1 MMMMMSFVL
10 RTTTTSA
17 PQNSVVVYVSHN
29 LHRGVTDKIVVGV
42 VKLVVVAAGNNK
54 QRKQRSPL
62 KRSFSLLLFS
72 LLLNVV
78 VLRAFLFSIHS
89 VMSCVFCEQKN
100 IFLFDSRQTRFFP
113 LSLFIFHLE
122 KRQFFFTRDGQMIFC
137 AQSKNCTKITRTN
150 TNRKELTPFK

>member
-1 MMMMMSFVL
+1 MMMTSFVL

-29 LHRGVTDKIVVGV
+29 LHRGVTDKIVVV

-62 KRSFSLLLFS
+62 KRSFFLLLFS

-89 VMSCVFCEQKN
+89 VMRCVFCEQKN
-100 IFLFDSRQTRFFP
+100 IFLFDSRQTRFFS
-113 LSLFIFHLE
+113 LSLFIFFIVKFFSLDRRGHKLRAQTTTTE
-122 KRQFFFTRDGQMIFC
+122 K
-137 AQSKNCTKITRTN
+137 N
-150 TNRKELTPFK
+150 

>member
-10 RTTTTSA
+10 RTTTTTSA
-17 PQNSVVVYVSHN
+17 PQNSVVVYVSHHHH
-29 LHRGVTDKIVVGV
+29 LHRGVVTDANKIVVGV

-113 LSLFIFHLE
+113 LSLFIFFIVKFFSLNRRGHKLRAQTTTTE
-122 KRQFFFTRDGQMIFC
+122 K
-137 AQSKNCTKITRTN
+137 N
-150 TNRKELTPFK
+150 

>member
-10 RTTTTSA
+10 RTTTTTSA
-17 PQNSVVVYVSHN
+17 PQNSVVVYVSHHHH
-29 LHRGVTDKIVVGV
+29 LHRGVVTDANKIVVGV

-89 VMSCVFCEQKN
+89 VMRCVFCEQKN
-100 IFLFDSRQTRFFP
+100 IFLFDSRQTRFFS
-113 LSLFIFHLE
+113 LSLFIFFIIK
-122 KRQFFFTRDGQMIFC
+122 KRIKPKK
-137 AQSKNCTKITRTN
+137 SKTVAKKTSKTK
-150 TNRKELTPFK
+150 KVSKK